1 MPPLWQVVFSL
12 FAFNICVYMDIES
25 FWSSHRGFPYCFYP
39 VLPIQGCVK
48 YSILFSGSLPLSAV
62 SHLILFILFLMEA
75 KLLTGPSYGSFDP
88 NAEVNSPRHQ
98 QGHRRRWLT
107 ALHVFLFLL
116 PVGLRGRI
124 IFNSRLSSLCQEG
137 CYQLWS
143 SLLSMG
149 LHTKSVHFPPSIW
162 EASQAGVLFTKVKH
176 SCNWIA
182 GI

>member
-1 MPPLWQVVFSL
+1 MNEFIINNNNQQPFDA
-12 FAFNICVYMDIES
+12 AFVASSFQFICLQYLCV
-25 FWSSHRGFPYCFYP
+25 HRHRIFLIFPSWFP
-39 VLPIQGCVK
+39 VLLLSRPPYPRVCEIFNSIFWFSSAVCCFT
-48 YSILFSGSLPLSAV
+48 ILFL
-62 SHLILFILFLMEA
+62 LFLMEA

-98 QGHRRRWLT
+98 QGHLRRWLT

-137 CYQLWS
+137 CYKLWS

-149 LHTKSVHFPPSIW
+149 LHTKSVHFPPSI
-162 EASQAGVLFTKVKH
+162 
-176 SCNWIA
+176 
-182 GI
+182 